1 MSAVISRYALFF
13 VIGTVVLLAVTNDL
27 LSPSPYVIIAQFLA
41 VSTAVWARRSFPA
54 NTFRVDSTPSAG
66 IVIRSGPYRLIRHPM
81 YSAALLLIWA
91 AVLSHISLWTITVGL
106 LVLVIVVLRV
116 VYEERYLCELYPDYT
131 EYMKVTKAIIPFII

>member
-27 LSPSPYVIIAQFLA
+27 LSSSPYVIIAQLLA
-41 VSTAVWARRSFPA
+41 VGTAVWARRSFPA

-131 EYMKVTKAIIPFII
+131 EYMKATKAIIPFII